1 MQNDKP
7 QVSIILEWENALL
20 SEMDR
25 AREMLRRV
33 RQQVG
38 QQSLSFEMVVLFNPE
53 QIDRTLI
60 ENELKTAL
68 GVEAQLPYRIEPA
81 SGLHYYE
88 LKNYGAKIAA
98 ADIIVFVDSDVI
110 PEEGWLSSLLQPL
123 LDDKHLNVVAGTS
136 YIDPVDFTGKA
147 FALSWLFPLR
157 SRHGHIDRQAKS
169 FHANNLALR
178 RAYFLENPFP
188 EMPHGMTR
196 GACGM
201 LAARMRSQGQVI
213 CRQHAAKVSH
223 PPPNGL
229 SHTLVRAIAEGRDGA
244 FKERIS
250 GNRVTWLFRVMR
262 KFVRKIFNRA
272 VFRVIRDRREVGL
285 PLWQVP
291 FAVLLMLAYYLLALV
306 GGIMAVVMPGY
317 MSKGF
322 RI

>member
-1 MQNDKP
+1 MHQDKP

-25 AREMLRRV
+25 AREMLRQV
-33 RQQVG
+33 RQQVM
-38 QQSLSFEMVVLFNPE
+38 QQNLDFEMVVLFNPE
-53 QIDRTLI
+53 QIDRSLL
-60 ENELKTAL
+60 ENELKTGL
-68 GVEAQLPYRIEPA
+68 DDEARLPYRIEPA
-81 SGLHYYE
+81 QGLHYYD

-123 LDDKHLNVVAGTS
+123 LEDPSLNVVAGTS

-157 SRHGHIDRQAKS
+157 SKHSYTDRKAKS

-178 RAYFLENPFP
+178 KDYFLNNPFP

-244 FKERIS
+244 FKERTS
-250 GNRVTWLFRVMR
+250 GNRVAWFFKVVR

-272 VFRVIRDRREVGL
+272 VFRVIRDRGEVGL

-291 FAVLLMLAYYLLALV
+291 FAVLLMLGYYLLALV
-306 GGIMAVVMPGY
+306 GGIMTVIMPGY
-317 MSKGF
+317 MSRGF